1 MATTKLQRLSKS
13 ERGVLF
19 LQADRLWDG
28 GELRSAFRL
37 LLRCAKAG
45 ESGAQLNLGYM
56 YDTGVGMKGNR
67 AKAMYWYR
75 RAYRNGCASA
85 ANNIGTIFRDED
97 EPETA
102 LAWFERA
109 IRMGDD
115 DAHLEIAK
123 LYLGPLGD
131 MRKAVVQLRRTIAG
145 VVVCEASRD
154 EARMML
160 KKTLAAKSRTQ
171 VALRQF

>member
-1 MATTKLQRLSKS
+1 MFLEA
-13 ERGVLF
+13 ER
-19 LQADRLWDG
+19 QWEG
-28 GELRSAFRL
+28 GKLRSAFRL
-37 LLRCAKAG
+37 LLRSAKAG

-56 YDTGVGMKGNR
+56 YDTGAGMKRNR

-154 EARMML
+154 EARMLL
-160 KKTLAAKSRTQ
+160 KKALAAKSRTQ